1 MAFEAFLTQRVA
13 RARPTLWRRVTVVLS
28 LGLHGALL
36 LAAAV
41 YSFWRVDEV
50 MPPAVAVTFAGGWVA
65 APPPP
70 SRPPPVH
77 HELPRVR
84 SKVAK
89 PDPAVPALVQPS
101 EPPNDRP
108 PPPSSDLAD
117 DGEPGTQQG
126 APAGMLGDTGI
137 AALATMVPP
146 PPPRAPEIKPVT
158 LPPSIGSGQ
167 RITDINDPRFRPS
180 LPGPLNRAGVML
192 WGLFRICVGADG
204 DVTNV
209 KVLKTAEPTV
219 DGEWARVIQ
228 TWQYRPYS
236 IDGRPTPFCH
246 TMRLEVRG
254 AS

>member
-1 MAFEAFLTQRVA
+1 MAFEAFLTQKVD

-28 LGLHGALL
+28 LGLHGVLL
-36 LAAAV
+36 VAAAV

-50 MPPAVAVTFAGGWVA
+50 TPPAVFVTFAGGWVA

-70 SRPPPVH
+70 ARPPVR
-77 HELPRVR
+77 HEPQ
-84 SKVAK
+84 KPKIKAAK
-89 PDPAVPALVQPS
+89 PEQPIVAALVQPS
-101 EPPNDRP
+101 SQPNDKP
-108 PPPSSDLAD
+108 PPPTSDFLD
-117 DGEPGTQQG
+117 SGEPGTQQG
-126 APAGMLGDTGI
+126 APAGMLGDMGV
-137 AALATMVPP
+137 AAVATIPPPVPP
-146 PPPRAPEIKPVT
+146 RRPELKPVT

-167 RITDINDPRFRPS
+167 RITDINDPRYRPS
-180 LPGPLNRAGVML
+180 LPGALNRAGVML

-204 DVTNV
+204 DVTTV

-254 AS
+254 SS